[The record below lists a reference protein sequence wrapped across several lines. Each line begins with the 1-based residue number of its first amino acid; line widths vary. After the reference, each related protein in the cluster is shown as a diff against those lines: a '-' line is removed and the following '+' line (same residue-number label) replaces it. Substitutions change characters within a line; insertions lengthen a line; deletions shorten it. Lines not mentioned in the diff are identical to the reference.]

1 MNEKLKADVDSA
13 ISTMAN
19 GALRTLCIAYKEIGV
34 RDDLVT
40 QDDKGVFDIEK
51 SNLILVGV
59 LGIKDILRQEVPRAV
74 SLCKLAGIKVRMVT
88 GDNKLTARAIAK
100 ECGIIEPGNEN
111 SIVMDGSEFNALIGG
126 VICTKCRTL
135 VCDCPRD

>member
-1 MNEKLKADVDSA
+1 
-13 ISTMAN
+13 MAN
-19 GALRTLCIAYKEIGV
+19 SALRTLCIAYKEIGE

-51 SNLILVGV
+51 NNLIMIGV

-111 SIVMDGSEFNALIGG
+111 SIVMDGSEFIALIGG

>member
-1 MNEKLKADVDSA
+1 MNEKLKADVNSA
-13 ISTMAN
+13 ICTMAN
-19 GALRTLCIAYKEIGV
+19 SALRTLCIAYKDIGV

-51 SNLILVGV
+51 SGLILVGV

>member
-1 MNEKLKADVDSA
+1 M
-13 ISTMAN
+13 
-19 GALRTLCIAYKEIGV
+19 
-34 RDDLVT
+34 
-40 QDDKGVFDIEK
+40 
-51 SNLILVGV
+51 VGV
-59 LGIKDILRQEVPRAV
+59 LGIKDILRQEVPRAI

-88 GDNKLTARAIAK
+88 GDNKMTARAIAK

-111 SIVMDGSEFNALIGG
+111 SIVMDGSEFIALIGG